1 MFKKYGLLF
10 LLSGFSTLM
19 AHNLVVTTQGLRNT
33 KGVVQFSLYN
43 KEGTIPDKKLDLY
56 YKMKRVTI
64 AKDGVAKVTFK
75 NLPEGRYAVS
85 VFHDENDNGTIDK
98 GMLLPKEGVGLS
110 NFGSIDFFHL
120 PNFERASFG
129 LHRDLVKQIKMIY
142 L

>member
-1 MFKKYGLLF
+1 MFKKYSILF
-10 LLSGFSTLM
+10 LFSGFSTLM
-19 AHNLVVTTQGLRNT
+19 AYNLVVTTKGLHSH

-43 KEGTIPDKKLDLY
+43 KEGTIPDKKLNLY

-64 AKDGVAKVTFK
+64 GKDGVAKVTFK

-98 GMLLPKEGVGLS
+98 GYFMPEEGVGLS
-110 NFGSIDFFHL
+110 NFESINFLNLPDFKS
-120 PNFERASFG
+120 ASFE
-129 LHRDLVKQIKMIY
+129 LHKDMVKQIKMIY